1 MTIIKTQ
8 EDGYI
13 SCKIILL
20 SSKIRYS
27 YLMLVIVTTTCSFCL
42 LHVYQL
48 SHVPIN
54 TQNNINTYYIYTL

>member
-1 MTIIKTQ
+1 MTIIKTL
-8 EDGYI
+8 EDGYFLCN
-13 SCKIILL
+13 SLLL

-48 SHVPIN
+48 SHVPTY
-54 TQNNINTYYIYTL
+54 TQNGINTYYINTL